1 MAKNKTI
8 PTNASVKDFVSNVAN
23 ETRRVDSLVL
33 IELFKSIT
41 DCKPKMWGPSI
52 IGFGKYHYQYAS
64 GHEGDA
70 PLAAFS
76 PRKDSLV
83 IYMAP
88 EFDQREDLLQKLGKH
103 RSSKS

>member
-70 PLAAFS
+70 RVSRIFS
-76 PRKDSLV
+76 PERLAGNL
-83 IYMAP
+83 YGA
-88 EFDQREDLLQKLGKH
+88 
-103 RSSKS
+103 